1 MQVTFGLRRPDEHV
15 QQARLTGQAFRV
27 DPGEHDP
34 TVPQLADDRVH
45 VARDGDRIVATAS
58 VWPFGQWFGGR
69 CVPMGGVAAVAV
81 LPEARGKG
89 LARRILTEAIVA
101 MRERGEV
108 LSALYPTT
116 ARLYRSMGYEH
127 AARHLRVGVSMET
140 LGRVVPPEGGD
151 RVRRVEVDEMRSLSL
166 VYDAVAAHHD
176 GWLRRGDTWWDR
188 VAHRYSSGGNRFAYV
203 VERGDQ
209 AVGSLFV
216 HHSDPEGSRPGFHLY
231 DLSVDGPFAVDHQ
244 ALRAGLAF
252 LAGHGN
258 ITGEIRTTLPVELL
272 SVLVADQHLR
282 VIDQLLC
289 MLRLVDLAGA
299 MSARG
304 YLGERVGPV
313 DVGITDDVAEWNDG
327 PHRLVVEDGQGRAE
341 PGGDGHV
348 QMDVST
354 LAALWSG
361 WASPW
366 QLALAGRLPGATAAD
381 LTVLAHMFASRSTP
395 HVLDFF

>member
-1 MQVTFGLRRPDEHV
+1 MQVTFGLRRPDEHE

-34 TVPQLADDRVH
+34 TVPQIADERVH
-45 VARDGDRIVATAS
+45 LARDGDRILATAS

-81 LPEARGKG
+81 VPEARGRG
-89 LARRILTEAIVA
+89 LARQILTEAIVA

-127 AARHLRVGVSMET
+127 AARHLRVGVSMDT
-140 LGRVVPPEGGD
+140 LSRLEPPSPGD
-151 RVRRVEVDEMRSLSL
+151 RVRRVDEIGSVRQ
-166 VYDAVAAHHD
+166 VYDVMAARHD
-176 GWLRRGDTWWDR
+176 GWLRRCDTWWDR
-188 VAHRYSSGGNRFAYV
+188 VAHRHAGAGNRFAYL
-203 VERGDQ
+203 VERDGEP
-209 AVGSLFV
+209 VGGLFV
-216 HHSDPEGSRPGFHLY
+216 HHSEPEGSRPGFHLY
-231 DLSVDGPFAVDHQ
+231 DLSVDGPFAVDHD
-244 ALRAGLAF
+244 ALRAGLVF

-258 ITGEIRTTLPVELL
+258 IAGEARTTLPIELL

-289 MLRLVDLAGA
+289 MLRLVDVAGA

-304 YLGERVGPV
+304 YLADEVGPV
-313 DVGITDDVAEWNDG
+313 DVRISDRVASWNDG
-327 PHRLVVEDGQGRAE
+327 PHRLVVEGGEGRAE
-341 PGGDGHV
+341 PGGDGHLG
-348 QMDVST
+348 MDVSA

-366 QLALAGRLPGATAAD
+366 QLALAGRLAGATGAD
-381 LTVLAHMFASRSTP
+381 LTALAHMFASPSTP
-395 HVLDFF
+395 HLLDFF